1 VTDLLGP
8 AFAGLAGAA
17 HLFLLA
23 AGLTLVFG
31 VCRVVNFAHGAMA
44 MLGAYAAGSL
54 IPLLPEGPGGFALGA
69 LLAALAV
76 AGVGLALERSVLRH
90 LYRGP
95 ELLPLLASFG
105 AVLMLSD
112 AVLYLWGPDDLV
124 LARPGWQ
131 RGAVLVLG
139 TRVPRWDLVVM
150 AVGLAVGVG
159 LWWLLARTS
168 LGRALRA
175 SAENRDLAAALGVR
189 QGRLSGFVFA
199 LGAGLAGLAG
209 ALMLPDGAAS
219 LGMDAPLVVDAF
231 VVVVLGGL
239 GSLGGAALAS
249 LLIGQVQAFGALWLP
264 GGSLVIAFVA
274 MALVLALRP
283 HGLLGRPQPPRQSGG
298 EARAMLRPVAR
309 RLRVLALPAL
319 LLAVAAPWLVGSY
332 TLGLLDDA
340 AIATL
345 FAASLFLVMGI
356 GGMPSFGHAAW
367 FALGAY
373 AAGWAMRAGLGGGGA
388 LAGGL
393 VLAVLLPG
401 AAALLLGGLVT
412 RREGVVLAMLTLAF
426 AQIVWAVA
434 IQAVG
439 LTGGDNGILGVR
451 VGLGPAG
458 LWWLALAVG
467 AGGSFVLGRVG
478 FSRFGYALRAAR
490 DAPVRAA
497 ALGLPVARLR
507 VAGFAVAGA
516 GAGLAGGGFAH
527 VKGAVFPTY
536 GAIAHSVD
544 ALVMVLLGGLDSAAG
559 PVIGALAYTGLFEA
573 LLRLVPLWRFALG
586 ALIIL
591 MVLAL
596 PDGLAGRRRA

>member
-1 VTDLLGP
+1 MAELLGP
-8 AFAGLAGAA
+8 ALAGLAGGA

-44 MLGAYAAGSL
+44 MLGAYVAGSV
-54 IPLLPEGPGGFALGA
+54 IPLLPAGPGGFAAGA
-69 LLAALAV
+69 LLAAFAV
-76 AGVGLALERSVLRH
+76 AALGLLLERAVLRR

-95 ELLPLLASFG
+95 ELLPLLATFG
-105 AVLMLSD
+105 VVLMLSD
-112 AVLYLWGPDDLV
+112 LVLYLWGPDDLV
-124 LARPGWQ
+124 LPRPAWQ
-131 RGAVLVLG
+131 RGAVLIGGV
-139 TRVPRWDLVVM
+139 RVPRWDLVVI
-150 AVGLAVGVG
+150 AVGLVVGAA
-159 LWWLLARTS
+159 LWLLLARGP

-189 QGRLSGFVFA
+189 QALLSGFVFA

-283 HGLLGRPQPPRQSGG
+283 HGLLGRPQPPRQVADIHGL
-298 EARAMLRPVAR
+298 LRPVPRWVR
-309 RLRVLALPAL
+309 RLLVPG
-319 LLAVAAPWLVGSY
+319 LLAAAAAPWLIGNY
-332 TLGLLDDA
+332 PLALLGDA
-340 AIATL
+340 AIAAL

-373 AAGWAMRAGLGGGGA
+373 AAGWAMRAGFGGAGA
-388 LAGGL
+388 LALGL
-393 VLAVLLPG
+393 MLAVLLPG
-401 AAALLLGGLVT
+401 LVALALGGLVT

-434 IQAVG
+434 VQAVG
-439 LTGGDNGILGVR
+439 LTGGDNGILGIR

-458 LWWLALAVG
+458 HWALALAVG
-467 AGGSFVLGRVG
+467 AGGTYVLGRVG

-497 ALGLPVARLR
+497 ALGLPVELLR
-507 VAGFAVAGA
+507 VGGFTIAGA
-516 GAGLAGGGFAH
+516 GAGLAGGAFAH
-527 VKGAVFPTY
+527 LKGAVFPTY

-573 LLRLVPLWRFALG
+573 LLRLMPLWRLALG
-586 ALIIL
+586 GLIIL
-591 MVLAL
+591 LVLAL
-596 PDGLAGRRRA
+596 PGGLARRRA